1 TTSRFG
7 VVYFS
12 VKAFILGRTVG
23 VKYSVWI
30 SLLYSLETRELRCHC
45 VKVFSHGISIGSIAS
60 VDFIPEGP
68 HCIRPEVM
76 KDGKQFCLNT
86 TMPWVQR
93 VIQRF
98 TKKEKVVCG

>member
-1 TTSRFG
+1 MSCLAFRTTS
-7 VVYFS
+7 
-12 VKAFILGRTVG
+12 
-23 VKYSVWI
+23 
-30 SLLYSLETRELRCHC
+30 LLVLFLLLAGSALETQARELRCHC
-45 VKVFSHGISIGSIAS
+45 VKVFSHGISTGSIAS

-68 HCIRPEVM
+68 HCIRPEVILTR

-98 TKKEKVVCG
+98 TKRISNL

>member
-1 TTSRFG
+1 ML
-7 VVYFS
+7 
-12 VKAFILGRTVG
+12 KN
-23 VKYSVWI
+23 KI
-30 SLLYSLETRELRCHC
+30 SLNKLPKRNSASPRLTTDYLVTVQISGCFSSTARELRCHC

-68 HCIRPEVM
+68 HCISLLHFN
-76 KDGKQFCLNT
+76 GKQFCLNT

-98 TKKEKVVCG
+98 TKVFMKIV

>member
-1 TTSRFG
+1 MWG
-7 VVYFS
+7 S
-12 VKAFILGRTVG
+12 VEDYLFCNIC
-23 VKYSVWI
+23 I
-30 SLLYSLETRELRCHC
+30 NMTRELRCHC

-68 HCIRPEVM
+68 HCIRPEVILTR

>member
-1 TTSRFG
+1 MITFCDHLTSKVNG
-7 VVYFS
+7 KVQI
-12 VKAFILGRTVG
+12 AL
-23 VKYSVWI
+23 
-30 SLLYSLETRELRCHC
+30 ELRCHC

-98 TKKEKVVCG
+98 TKVFMKIV

>member
-1 TTSRFG
+1 MSCLASRTTLLVLFLLLSRG
-7 VVYFS
+7 
-12 VKAFILGRTVG
+12 ALQNQA
-23 VKYSVWI
+23 
-30 SLLYSLETRELRCHC
+30 RELRCQC
-45 VKVFSHGISIGSIAS
+45 VKVISHGISTALIAS

-68 HCIRPEVM
+68 HCIRPEVILTR

-98 TKKEKVVCG
+98 SKRSNL

>member
-1 TTSRFG
+1 
-7 VVYFS
+7 
-12 VKAFILGRTVG
+12 
-23 VKYSVWI
+23 I
-30 SLLYSLETRELRCHC
+30 SMVIMQKLRGTGKTKNMGLYNKELRCQC
-45 VKVFSHGISIGSIAS
+45 VKVFSHGISTGSIAS

-68 HCIRPEVM
+68 HCIRPEVIITR

-98 TKKEKVVCG
+98 TKVFMKIV

>member
-1 TTSRFG
+1 
-7 VVYFS
+7 
-12 VKAFILGRTVG
+12 VG

-30 SLLYSLETRELRCHC
+30 SLLYSLEISGCFSSTARELRCHC

-68 HCIRPEVM
+68 HCIRPEVILTR

-98 TKKEKVVCG
+98 TKVFMKIVYDNINAV